1 MHRTVTLQAPPQTP
15 IPIQT
20 PILQQPFQP
29 NVLPELYTVTKPVN
43 FVTSPLQTYR
53 PAVRL
58 THHIVLLP
66 ESLVT
71 NQSSLVVMAINY
83 QVLPVYHLPVPVQPQ
98 HLAISQ
104 MVKVHNQKPV
114 TMVLGLHPEVV
125 S

>member
-1 MHRTVTLQAPPQTP
+1 MVTLQAPPQTP
-15 IPIQT
+15 IPIQTPQT

-43 FVTSPLQTYR
+43 SVTSPLQTHQ

-58 THHIVLLP
+58 THRIALLP
-66 ESLVT
+66 ELLVT

-83 QVLPVYHLPVPVQPQ
+83 RALLVFHLPVPVQPQ

-104 MVKVHNQKPV
+104 MVKGHNQKPV